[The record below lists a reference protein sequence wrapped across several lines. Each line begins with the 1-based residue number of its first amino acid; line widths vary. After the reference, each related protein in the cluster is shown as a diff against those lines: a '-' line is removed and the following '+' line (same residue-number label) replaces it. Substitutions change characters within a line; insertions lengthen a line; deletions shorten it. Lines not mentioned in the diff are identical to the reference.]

1 MIKKK
6 EIERIAFFAR
16 LHLDDEE
23 QKRMPEE
30 IDSILQYIQRL
41 RDVDINEIEPLFHF
55 PELKNV
61 VREDIAK
68 TVDRETQKQMMAMG
82 KDKDDYLKVE
92 SIL

>member
-1 MIKKK
+1 MIEKK
-6 EIERIAFFAR
+6 EVERIAFFAR
-16 LHLDDEE
+16 LRLDDEE

-30 IDSILQYIQRL
+30 IDSILQYIQKL
-41 RDVDINEIEPLFHF
+41 KDVNISETEPLFHF

-61 VREDIAK
+61 VREDVAK
-68 TVDRETQKQMMAMG
+68 TVDRKTKKQMMAMG